1 MDTIHIDI
9 CPICSSKK
17 LEETLQCKDF
27 LVSKKLF
34 SLYRCSSCGFTV
46 TQDFPNQSAIGK
58 YYDAADYVSH
68 TDTRKGIIN
77 RLYHTAR
84 NISLKSKVALVKKY
98 SHASSNTLL
107 DIGCGTGYFLD
118 AIAKQ
123 QWKVLGIEKSES
135 VRNQTR
141 QRLSLDVEDSDYLT
155 SIANQSMDTVTLWH
169 VLEHIENL
177 NETLDNIFRILKK
190 DGTVFIALPN
200 KESSDALHYKEYWAA
215 YDVPRHLWHFS
226 PSDFEQ
232 LAKKHR
238 FTVVKQKT
246 MYFDP
251 FYISMLSEKYKQSAF
266 GSALG
271 LAKGFYFC
279 CRSLF
284 NTNKSSSIIYI
295 LKKTRN
301 EQ

>member
-1 MDTIHIDI
+1 MDTIHINI
-9 CPICSSKK
+9 CPICSSKE
-17 LEETLQCKDF
+17 LEEVLHCKDF

-34 SLYRCSSCGFTV
+34 ALCRCSSCGFTL
-46 TQDFPNQSAIGK
+46 TQDFPDQSSIGQ
-58 YYDAADYVSH
+58 YYDAPDYISH

-84 NISLKSKVALVKKY
+84 NISLKSKVNLVKKY

-135 VRNQTR
+135 VRNHTR
-141 QRLSLDVEDSDYLT
+141 QRLSLEIEDSDYLSSIT
-155 SIANQSMDTVTLWH
+155 SESFNTVTLWH

-177 NETLDNIFRILKK
+177 NETLDNIYRILKR
-190 DGTVFIALPN
+190 DGTVFVALPN
-200 KESSDALHYKEYWAA
+200 KKSSDALHYKEYWAA

-226 PSDFEQ
+226 PPDFEQ
-232 LAKKHR
+232 LAKKHG

-251 FYISMLSEKYKQSAF
+251 FYISMLSEKYKQTTF
-266 GSALG
+266 GSILG
-271 LAKGFYFC
+271 LSKGFYFFV
-279 CRSLF
+279 RSLF
-284 NTNKSSSIIYI
+284 DNNKSSSIIYI